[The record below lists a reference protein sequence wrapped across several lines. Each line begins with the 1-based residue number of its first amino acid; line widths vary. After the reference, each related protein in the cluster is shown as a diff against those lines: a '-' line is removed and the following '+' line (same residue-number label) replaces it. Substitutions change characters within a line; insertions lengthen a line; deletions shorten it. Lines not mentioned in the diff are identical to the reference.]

1 MRSRAS
7 FRPHQRGTVPAPLLW
22 RLVAASG
29 FVAII
34 WFGVLRGSDVVQ
46 VSPSRSALRTYKI
59 SVAALVV
66 AIPLGATIITNVPD
80 GRTLPSSGWCSSS
93 ECTSCPARAAS
104 PRSTQHGSARWHAPK
119 DPRRSCRARP
129 RSVVGLLPVPGSA
142 LTGDEAR
149 LRRVHADPTVFNRGR
164 TGADL
169 FPGLARWSGTGTQA
183 TMPHSPVTGGTPSP
197 TSPHW
202 TRPFWAEWAHRR
214 TVVPVRDPLAG
225 PYGPEHR
232 AQGGP
237 RLTVKRGGV
246 TRVGGQQRPRG
257 ARLRLCDPK
266 GVHSARHEGRL
277 RVTGGL
283 WVRVFGRSP
292 TRWRA

>member
-1 MRSRAS
+1 MTGRPPAWCLGVNTSRCGTDPSDQSSMRSRAS

-202 TRPFWAEWAHRR
+202 TRPFWAKCRGREVSQRLATCRA
-214 TVVPVRDPLAG
+214 VAG
-225 PYGPEHR
+225 PRRH
-232 AQGGP
+232 GGP
-237 RLTVKRGGV
+237 LQSLEAEVM
-246 TRVGGQQRPRG
+246 PG
-257 ARLRLCDPK
+257 AAL
-266 GVHSARHEGRL
+266 G
-277 RVTGGL
+277 
-283 WVRVFGRSP
+283 
-292 TRWRA
+292 